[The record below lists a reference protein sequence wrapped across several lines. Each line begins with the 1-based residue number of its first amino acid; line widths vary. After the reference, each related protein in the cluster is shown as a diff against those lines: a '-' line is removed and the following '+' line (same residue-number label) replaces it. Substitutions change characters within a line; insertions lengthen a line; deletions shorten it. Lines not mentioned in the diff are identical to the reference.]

1 MEKRSREV
9 FLLRDQ
15 GGFTLIEVIIA
26 MLISSIVLASIYS
39 SFKSQQDS
47 YVAQDQVAEM
57 QQNIRAGFSVMISEI
72 RMAGYDP
79 DALNVAGITVATP
92 NSITFTLVADDDG
105 LDNDNADA
113 DGDSSTG
120 ADEPGELKTIK
131 YDLYDAYGDGDND
144 IGRQVGAVASTNRA
158 IAENIENIE
167 FIYLDSA
174 GAVTAV
180 LNNICTIQISI
191 LARSSRPDQDFMNSK
206 QYTTAS
212 GTLWGPYN
220 DNYRRRFQ
228 VNQVRCRN
236 LGL

>member
-105 LDNDNADA
+105 LDNNADA
-113 DGDSSTG
+113 VI
-120 ADEPGELKTIK
+120 DEPGELKTIK

-144 IGRQVGAVASTNRA
+144 IGRQVGAVASTKRA